1 MGDSNDGAQSLLVF
15 GGLALVIICVII
27 AIAVG

>member
-15 GGLALVIICVII
+15 GGVALAILIVIMVF
-27 AIAVG
+27 AVA